1 MSMNGM
7 VNTYLGQREERIGF
21 YIKHTLCTQP
31 EHIHNWDDHN
41 LCLLQFQF
49 PINIITLIMITA
61 LRHHLYLCVNSLS
74 K

>member
-7 VNTYLGQREERIGF
+7 VNTYSGQRVERIEF

-41 LCLLQFQF
+41 LCRLQFQF
-49 PINIITLIMITA
+49 LINTPIMISV
-61 LRHHLYLCVNSLS
+61 LRPHLYL
-74 K
+74 